1 MKRLHIEFDLLMP
14 DVKTHKVT
22 AFLALQKMLTDIDID
37 TRSELGTTKY
47 ENLKI
52 KEIEEL

>member
-1 MKRLHIEFDLLMP
+1 MMKLHIEFDLIMP

-22 AFLALQKMLTDIDID
+22 AYLALQKMLTDIDID

-52 KEIEEL
+52 KEI